1 MGKYFY
7 RFWFEAFS
15 AKGISKA
22 NTKNSTVKEAFGHKA
37 AMPAGFTDFWY
48 RKCNRPTKT
57 NSMEVY
63 FTSPT
68 LGRIYG
74 TVSTQNHQTYQF
86 KGSQVLIGLT
96 LNKTG
101 LGWVCEKGQWLHD
114 SQIQEI
120 GVQIDE
126 QEKWLSA
133 R

>member
-1 MGKYFY
+1 M
-7 RFWFEAFS
+7 
-15 AKGISKA
+15 
-22 NTKNSTVKEAFGHKA
+22 VKEAFSHKA
-37 AMPAGFTDFWY
+37 AMLVDLLVFGTENATA
-48 RKCNRPTKT
+48 RQS

-74 TVSTQNHQTYQF
+74 TVSTENHQTYQF
-86 KGSQVLIGLT
+86 KGCNVLIGLT
-96 LNKTG
+96 LCKNR
-101 LGWVCEKGQWLHD
+101 LGWACEKDQWLHD

-120 GVQIDE
+120 GAQIDE